1 MASPISEIT
10 TVADNGLK
18 SLSQLTVERRDGRS
32 ERVHL
37 GEVQPQKQALVR
49 SEPAAHGLDHLGVG
63 GPDLGPDQAGKPLG
77 VAFAGRERLKKDPS
91 ALTHDVREHRAELD
105 GGGLKGLV

>member
-1 MASPISEIT
+1 M
-10 TVADNGLK
+10 VDYRNG
-18 SLSQLTVERRDGRS
+18 SI

-63 GPDLGPDQAGKPLG
+63 GPDLGPDQAGKALG
-77 VAFAGRERLKKDPS
+77 VAFAGRERLKKDP
-91 ALTHDVREHRAELD
+91 ATLAHDVREHRAELD
-105 GGGLKGLV
+105 VGGLKGLIDALDVAGLLAG